1 MFNPAGAVNPSFA
14 QQNNFCPN
22 DSSRRQLR
30 HAGHKMALNLT
41 VEKITER
48 IRRRSDPTR
57 RAYLAQVAHDAGR
70 DRSTDRMGCANI
82 AHAVAGIPVDDRF
95 RIITERQPNIAIVTA
110 YNDMLS
116 AHSPYQGYPS
126 LIKDEARRLGATAQ
140 VAGGVPAMC
149 DGVTQGTT
157 GMELSLFSRDVIAM
171 GTAVALSHDMFD
183 AALMLGVCDKIV
195 PGLLIGALQFGH
207 LPTVFVPAGP
217 MPSGLPN
224 KEKASVR
231 EQAAQGLVGRAG
243 LLDAE
248 LKSYHAP
255 GTCTFYGTAN
265 SNQMLLEAMGLH
277 VPGTA
282 FIQPGD
288 HLREA
293 LTREA
298 VRTVLGR
305 QSAASGRYMCPP
317 IGHVVDERVIVN
329 AMAALLA
336 TGGSTNHLIHW
347 VAVAQS
353 AGIVIDW
360 NDFSDLSDVVPTLA
374 HVYPNGSADVN
385 QFQDAGGPGYIIR
398 ELLDA
403 GLMHEDVLTVRSG
416 GLREFTC
423 KPAASAGTALSWA
436 AVGASG
442 DESILRTSAAPF
454 SPSGGLKLL
463 QGNLGRSVIKVSAVP
478 DDRHIIEAPARV
490 FDSQE
495 GLHAAFKAGELDRDV
510 ICVVRWQGP
519 QANGM
524 PELHKLTPPLAVLQ
538 GKGYRVALVT
548 DGRMSGAS
556 GKVPAA
562 IHVSPEAA
570 AGGPLARVRDGD
582 VIRLDAPAGTL
593 QVLISDAE
601 WQARPVDSMPDDLH
615 AANGVGMGRALFA
628 GMRRRALE
636 AEKGALSWT

>member
-1 MFNPAGAVNPSFA
+1 
-14 QQNNFCPN
+14 
-22 DSSRRQLR
+22 
-30 HAGHKMALNLT
+30 MALHSAVSDIT
-41 VEKITER
+41 ARITER
-48 IRRRSDPTR
+48 SRPTR
-57 RAYLAQVAHDAGR
+57 SAYLAQLQADSSR
-70 DRSTDRMGCANI
+70 KPSMDRMGCANI
-82 AHAVAGIPVDDRF
+82 AHAVAGMPPDDRF
-95 RIITERQPNIAIVTA
+95 KIVTERRPNIGIVTA

-116 AHSPYQGYPS
+116 AHTPLLGYPA
-126 LIKDEARRLGATAQ
+126 LIKDEARRHGATAQ

-149 DGVTQGTT
+149 DGVTQGTS

-183 AALMLGVCDKIV
+183 AALLLGVCDKIV

-207 LPTVFVPAGP
+207 LPMLFVPAGP

-224 KEKASVR
+224 KEKARIR
-231 EQAAQGLVGRAG
+231 EQAAQGLVGRDA
-243 LLDAE
+243 LLEGE
-248 LKSYHAP
+248 LKSYHSP

-265 SNQMLLEAMGLH
+265 SNQMLMEAMGLH

-282 FIQPGD
+282 FVQPGEL
-288 HLREA
+288 LRDE

-298 VRTVLGR
+298 TRTVLGIIKAKR
-305 QSAASGRYMCPP
+305 CAP
-317 IGHVVDERVIVN
+317 IGQVGDERAIVN
-329 AMAALLA
+329 AMVALLA

-360 NDFSDLSDVVPTLA
+360 NDFSALSDVVPLLT

-385 QFQDAGGPGYIIR
+385 GFQDAGGPGLVIR

-403 GLMHEDVLTVRSG
+403 GFMHEDVLTVREG
-416 GLREFTC
+416 GIREYARI
-423 KPAASAGTALSWA
+423 PVMDGAGLVWQD
-436 AVGASG
+436 VGDSK
-442 DESILRTSAAPF
+442 DESIIRPADRPF
-454 SPSGGLKLL
+454 SATGGLKLL
-463 QGNLGRSVIKVSAVP
+463 TGNLGRSVIKVSAVP
-478 DDRHIIEAPARV
+478 DDRHVIEAPARV

-495 GLHAAFKAGELDRDV
+495 ALLQAFGAGELERDV
-510 ICVVRWQGP
+510 VCVVRWQGP

-538 GKGYRVALVT
+538 GKGFRVALVT

-570 AGGPLARVRDGD
+570 AGGPLAKVMDGD
-582 VIRLDAPAGTL
+582 VIRVDALSGEL
-593 QVLISDAE
+593 HVLVPDIA
-601 WQARPVDSMPDDLH
+601 WAARPVSVMPGELRQR
-615 AANGVGMGRALFA
+615 NGVGMGRGLFA
-628 GMRRRALE
+628 NMRARALT
-636 AEKGALSWT
+636 AEEGAMSWM